1 MKEEN
6 VIKLPLIDDPCLVQE
21 EMEKHLTK
29 EASHYSISIVE
40 DIDSTNEALKKRAR
54 EKGAKESAKKGL
66 VPPVE
71 VLAALHQSAGKG
83 RRGRSFYSPK
93 GTGLYLSFLLRP
105 QLKAEQTLR
114 ITTMAAVAVAMAIEK
129 VSGKEVKIKWVND
142 LFVDGKKIVGIL
154 TEAGFS
160 GEKACRSAAATE
172 GAAESAG
179 GPNPEGAAQ
188 KAAALTLDYA
198 VLGIGI
204 NLWEPEEG
212 FPEEIRQIAG
222 AINIPV
228 PEELS
233 REEKTAYRNR
243 LRGQLLAE
251 VINEI
256 ARLYPQVFQE
266 DHREY
271 MEEYRKRSLVLHQKV
286 TLFTPDHQALN
297 EEVLVEDIGEEAEL
311 VVRDASGKLRRVLSG
326 EVSVR
331 L

>member
-21 EMEKHLTK
+21 EMEKHLIK

-54 EKGAKESAKKGL
+54 EKGAKESAKKGAKESAMEGL

-160 GEKACRSAAATE
+160 GEKA
-172 GAAESAG
+172 
-179 GPNPEGAAQ
+179 
-188 KAAALTLDYA
+188 AALTLDYA

-204 NLWEPEEG
+204 NLWEPEGG

-228 PEELS
+228 SEELS

-311 VVRDASGKLRRVLSG
+311 VVRDASGQLRRVLSG